1 MAASAAHGAGAI
13 ERTLKKLS
21 PEERAHQA
29 CAVKGL
35 EMIRRDKR
43 VQGADTVTPDIFS
56 RAQFDGKVVIAK
68 GAAVRTPQH
77 WYALSF
83 TCTVSSDQMKA
94 TEFTYELGKEIPKET
109 WDEVGLWR

>member
-1 MAASAAHGAGAI
+1 
-13 ERTLKKLS
+13 
-21 PEERAHQA
+21 
-29 CAVKGL
+29 
-35 EMIRRDKR
+35 
-43 VQGADTVTPDIFS
+43 
-56 RAQFDGKVVIAK
+56 VIAK

-94 TEFTYELGKEIPKET
+94 TAFTYELGKEIPKET